1 MAPGLKFAS
10 SFTALSTSGGSAKD
24 PGSAPFL
31 ATRDAWIDTPDGD
44 IAQSSDSG
52 TGSKSG
58 VNTPIR
64 ATDPVPSGCHLV
76 PLLLATDREDGQA
89 KAPVA
94 PRPANAMK
102 RLRFIYSYGNGT

>member
-1 MAPGLKFAS
+1 MAH
-10 SFTALSTSGGSAKD
+10 
-24 PGSAPFL
+24 
-31 ATRDAWIDTPDGD
+31 I
-44 IAQSSDSG
+44 SDSG

-64 ATDPVPSGCHLV
+64 ATDDPPPSGCHLM
-76 PLLLATDREDGQA
+76 PLPLATDREDGQA

-102 RLRFIYSYGNGT
+102 RLRFIYSSYGNST